1 LKRKDDD
8 EVKDA
13 LRPFVHP
20 YIPNSTPEVKRE
32 MLAELGLTDIEEILA
47 EIPRDLR
54 LDRLLDLPEPLTA
67 ELDLRR
73 HVEEILARSTSCVDY
88 LSFLGGG
95 CWSHFVPAVCDEVV
109 GRGELLTAYSGSSY
123 SDLGKHQARFEYN
136 SLMAELL
143 DYEVVVE
150 PTYDWGSAAGFA
162 ARMAAR
168 ITGRRQVLVP
178 ENLGRERLSIIREL
192 CEPEYMERHLPVR
205 LVACDSRTG
214 QMLLGDLRR
223 CLSEATAAV
232 YFENPGYL
240 GQLEPAAAEICT
252 LARAAGAV
260 SIVGVDPI
268 SLGIVSSPGSYEAD
282 IAVGDLQ
289 PLGIHMSCG
298 TGLSGFM
305 AFRDDERF
313 IAECPFSIYTILE
326 TEVQGEHAFGELL
339 SGRTSYGQ
347 RDKAPDWVGT
357 QTGLWA
363 ICAGVYLA
371 TMGPLGMREVGDTI
385 IRRAHYAARAL
396 ARIPGVLLPLDGA
409 FFKEFPICF
418 DGADK
423 TVEDVNRALL
433 QHGVFG
439 GRDLSR
445 DFPGL
450 GQSALY
456 CVTEVHTRADIDR
469 LIAALGEVLR

>member
-1 LKRKDDD
+1 MG
-8 EVKDA
+8 
-13 LRPFVHP
+13 PFVHP
-20 YIPNSTPEVKRE
+20 YIPNSVPEVKRE
-32 MLAELGLTDIEEILA
+32 MLADMGLTNVEEILA
-47 EIPRDLR
+47 EIPRELR
-54 LDRLLDLPEPLTA
+54 LDRMLDLPEPLTS
-67 ELDLRR
+67 ELDLKR
-73 HVEEILARSTSCVDY
+73 HVERILGRNTSCVDH

-95 CWSHFVPAVCDEVV
+95 CWSHFVPAICDEIVS
-109 GRGELLTAYSGSSY
+109 RGEFLTAYSGSSY

-162 ARMAAR
+162 ARMSAR
-168 ITGRRQVLVP
+168 ITGRREVLAP

-205 LVACDSRTG
+205 LVACDPLTG
-214 QMLLGDLRR
+214 QMLLDDLRR
-223 CLSEATAAV
+223 SLSTATAAV

-240 GQLEPAAAEICT
+240 GQLEPAAAEICE
-252 LARAAGAV
+252 LARADGAV
-260 SIVGVDPI
+260 AIVGVDPI
-268 SLGIVSSPGSYEAD
+268 SLGIVSSPGSYGAD

-305 AFRDDERF
+305 AFHDDDRF
-313 IAECPFSIYTILE
+313 ITECPFAIYTIVE
-326 TEVQGEHAFGELL
+326 TDVPGQHTFGELL

-347 RDKAPDWVGT
+347 REKAPDWVGT

-371 TMGPLGMREVGDTI
+371 TMGPQGMREVGDTI
-385 IRRAHYAARAL
+385 IRRAHYAAREL
-396 ARIPGVLLPLDGA
+396 ERIPGVTLPMDSA
-409 FFKEFPICF
+409 FFKEFPVRF
-418 DGADK
+418 DGSGK
-423 TVEDVNRALL
+423 TVDDVNRALL
-433 QHGVFG
+433 ERGLFG
-439 GRDLSR
+439 GRDLSG
-445 DFPGL
+445 DFPEL

-456 CVTEVHTRADIDR
+456 CFTEVHTRADIDR
-469 LIAALGEVLR
+469 LIAVLREVLK